1 MANLRFQVGDQYALT
16 ECGARKRPIV
26 RLEPGWPLG
35 LLLGRPFREK
45 GVRPMAYSTAQIRNV
60 ALAGHSGSG
69 KTTLFEALLQAGGAI
84 QAAGS
89 VERGST
95 VSDFDPMEKTR
106 GHSLNTAIAS
116 TDHAGIHVNL
126 IDTPG
131 FADFRGPTLS
141 AFSAVETVCVV
152 VNAAHGVEYGT
163 RRMMEVAKARDLCRV
178 LVVNKMDA
186 EPGKLAAL
194 IAQLRE
200 EFGPEC
206 LPINLPAKDG
216 SAVVDC
222 FFNPEGDSDVE
233 DVGAAHQRIIDQV
246 VEINETVMG
255 RYLEEGEA
263 GLSGQDLH
271 DAFEQCLREGH
282 LVPIC
287 FVSARSGAGVKEL
300 LDLAEKLF
308 PSPLEGNPPVFMRG
322 SGAEG
327 VAIELSQD
335 SKAHVIAD
343 VFKIVNDPFVG
354 KLSVFRVFQGT
365 IRKDTQLF
373 IDDGKK
379 AFKVGHLF
387 KLKGKEHVEIDQAIP
402 GDIAGVAKIEEIHF
416 DAVLHDSH
424 DEDHIHLKPLEFPK
438 PMFGLAIEAA
448 TRGQEQKLSTAL
460 HKLAEEDPGFHIEHN
475 PELNETVIRG
485 LGELH
490 LRVMIERMKERY
502 GVEVK
507 SRPPRIA
514 YRETIG
520 AQAEGHHRHKK
531 QTGGAGQF
539 GEVFLKIEPLE
550 RGAGFE
556 FVDAVKGGTIPG
568 QFLPAIEKGVRQVLH
583 GGAIAG
589 YQLQDVRVIV
599 YDGKYH
605 PVDSKEVAF
614 VAAGKKAFLDAI
626 MKARPQVLEPI
637 VDLEVA
643 APEQHMG
650 DISGGLSSKRAR
662 ISGTDSLRGG
672 EIVIRAQVPLSE
684 LEGYAAELKS
694 VTAGRGRY
702 ALDFSH
708 YEPVP
713 PQVQSRLV
721 EAFKPRIDA
730 DCPAKPA

>member
-1 MANLRFQVGDQYALT
+1 
-16 ECGARKRPIV
+16 
-26 RLEPGWPLG
+26 
-35 LLLGRPFREK
+35 
-45 GVRPMAYSTAQIRNV
+45 MAYSTAQIRNV

-126 IDTPG
+126 VDTPG

-163 RRMMEVAKARDLCRV
+163 RRMMEVAKARNLCRV

-206 LPINLPAKDG
+206 LPINLPAQNG
-216 SAVVDC
+216 GAVVDC
-222 FFNPEGDSDVE
+222 FFNTDGASDVE

-308 PSPLEGNPPVFMRG
+308 PSPLEGNPPAFVRG
-322 SGAEG
+322 SGADGEP
-327 VAIELSQD
+327 IELSLD
-335 SKAHVIAD
+335 AKAHVIAD

-365 IRKDTQLF
+365 IRKDSQLF

-379 AFKVGHLF
+379 PFKVGHLF
-387 KLKGKEHVEIDQAIP
+387 KLRGKDHVEIEQAIP
-402 GDIAGVAKIEEIHF
+402 GDIAGVAKVEEIHF

-424 DEDHIHLKPLEFPK
+424 DEDQIHLKPLEFPK
-438 PMFGLAIEAA
+438 PMFGLAVEAA

-460 HKLAEEDPGFHIEHN
+460 HKLAEEDPGFVVEHN
-475 PELNETVIRG
+475 PELNETVMRG

-490 LRVMIERMKERY
+490 LRVMIERMKDRY
-502 GVEVK
+502 GVDVK
-507 SRPPRIA
+507 TRQPRIA

-520 AQAEGHHRHKK
+520 GKAEGHHRHKK

-637 VDLEVA
+637 VELSVS
-643 APEQHMG
+643 APESHMG
-650 DISGGLSSKRAR
+650 DITGGLASKRAR
-662 ISGTDSLRGG
+662 ISGTDSVRDG
-672 EIVIRAQVPLSE
+672 EIQIRAQVPLSE
-684 LEGYAAELKS
+684 LKDYAAELKGA
-694 VTAGRGRY
+694 TAGRGRY
-702 ALDFSH
+702 DLEFSH

-713 PQVQSRLV
+713 PPVQKQLV
-721 EAFKPRIDA
+721 EAYKPHHEED
-730 DCPAKPA
+730 